1 LDDITPRNRPEK
13 EKHIGRQGY
22 SITNIFYF
30 WFYFFTISV
39 CRKNEMTVTPL
50 VERYLW

>member
-1 LDDITPRNRPEK
+1 VVGTWEWSAAVLCGGEYLDDIAPRNRPEK

-30 WFYFFTISV
+30 
-39 CRKNEMTVTPL
+39 
-50 VERYLW
+50 